1 MGLTAAFMGF
11 NVSGALHRK
20 AIMRVLHA
28 PMSLFDTTPLGR
40 IMNRFSKDMDTC
52 DNTLN
57 DSLRMALSTL
67 SQIVGSVIL
76 IAIVQQYFLI
86 AVAGIFML
94 YADFFRIYRYSAR
107 EIKRLDNIL
116 RSSIYAHFSE
126 SLSGLA
132 TIRAYGEVSKFVT
145 TNARFTDIENR
156 AYYLTIVNQR
166 WLGIS
171 LDFMGAILTLSVALI
186 AVTESENINPS
197 QIGLALS
204 YILTIQMAFT
214 FAVRQLAEVEND
226 MNSVERLLHYGN
238 ELEQEA
244 AFDVPDNKPPA
255 GWPHAG
261 DIEFKDVKLRYR
273 AGLPLVLHGLSM
285 HVKGGEKIGV
295 VGRTGAGK
303 SSLMQAIFR
312 ITELDSGSIA
322 IDGFDLA
329 KIGLN
334 DVRRGVAIIP
344 QDALLF
350 SGTLRSNLDPFGEH
364 DDHRLWDALRRSY
377 LVERQ
382 STTVPGEMAKSRFN
396 LDMNIEDEGNNL
408 SAGERSLVSLA
419 RALVKDSRVVILD
432 EATASVDLATDSL
445 IQKTIR
451 TEFEEKTL
459 LTIAH
464 RLRTII
470 SYDRVL
476 VMDKGVIAEFAPPT
490 ELFKMTNGIFRG
502 MCEQSSISLEDIERS
517 RFETFQEIEALEQ
530 QPKQEHEEQRMSD
543 DEAAADESRGA
554 AP

>member
-1 MGLTAAFMGF
+1 
-11 NVSGALHRK
+11 
-20 AIMRVLHA
+20 
-28 PMSLFDTTPLGR
+28 
-40 IMNRFSKDMDTC
+40 
-52 DNTLN
+52 
-57 DSLRMALSTL
+57 
-67 SQIVGSVIL
+67 
-76 IAIVQQYFLI
+76 
-86 AVAGIFML
+86 
-94 YADFFRIYRYSAR
+94 
-107 EIKRLDNIL
+107 
-116 RSSIYAHFSE
+116 
-126 SLSGLA
+126 
-132 TIRAYGEVSKFVT
+132 
-145 TNARFTDIENR
+145 
-156 AYYLTIVNQR
+156 
-166 WLGIS
+166 
-171 LDFMGAILTLSVALI
+171 MGAILTLSVALI

-350 SGTLRSNLDPFGEH
+350 SGSKLLF
-364 DDHRLWDALRRSY
+364 Y
-377 LVERQ
+377 LT
-382 STTVPGEMAKSRFN
+382 SDCRF
-396 LDMNIEDEGNNL
+396 L
-408 SAGERSLVSLA
+408 
-419 RALVKDSRVVILD
+419 
-432 EATASVDLATDSL
+432 L
-445 IQKTIR
+445 IVCT
-451 TEFEEKTL
+451 
-459 LTIAH
+459 
-464 RLRTII
+464 
-470 SYDRVL
+470 
-476 VMDKGVIAEFAPPT
+476 P
-490 ELFKMTNGIFRG
+490 
-502 MCEQSSISLEDIERS
+502 
-517 RFETFQEIEALEQ
+517 
-530 QPKQEHEEQRMSD
+530 
-543 DEAAADESRGA
+543 
-554 AP
+554 